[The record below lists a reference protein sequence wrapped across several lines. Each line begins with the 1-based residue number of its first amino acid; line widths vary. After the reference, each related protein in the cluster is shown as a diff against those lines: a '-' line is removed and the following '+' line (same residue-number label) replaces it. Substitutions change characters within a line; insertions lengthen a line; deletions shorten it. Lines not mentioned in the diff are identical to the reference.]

1 MEETCKQ
8 SLISSATQTSNKQSL
23 NSSAT
28 QNECKDHLYALIIC
42 GGAGTRLWPRSRK
55 STPKQFLGK
64 FFGEKTLFVQT
75 VDRAKL
81 LTSNDKIFVCTIGD
95 YVDEIIQQG
104 PDIPP
109 RNIIAEPFGK
119 NTAMAIGLGSAY
131 IKKVDPKAVIMNF
144 WADALI
150 KENEPFV
157 ERLNLASEA
166 AYGGNYLVTVGLK
179 PTFPHTGLGY
189 VEVGEK
195 IGERE
200 TFKVISFKEKPDLA
214 TATDF
219 VAKGNFF
226 WNSGIYVWSVQ
237 SIFEAFQKYSPKI
250 YTFLEDIYNGI
261 GTAAERE
268 IIQKIYDQ
276 VESMSIDTAVSE
288 KADNLLLVP
297 ANFTWSDVGDW
308 KVTYDLKEKDV
319 LGNVIESFGKNGW
332 HLGVDTTNCLIE
344 SENRL
349 IATVGVSDLV
359 IIETE
364 DSVVICSKDKAQ
376 DI

>member
-1 MEETCKQ
+1 MEETYR
-8 SLISSATQTSNKQSL
+8 
-23 NSSAT
+23 
-28 QNECKDHLYALIIC
+28 DHLYALIIC

-55 STPKQFLGK
+55 NTPKQFLEK
-64 FFGEKTLFVQT
+64 FFGEKTLFTQT

-81 LTSNDKIFVCTIGD
+81 LTSNEKIFVCTIGN
-95 YVDEIIQQG
+95 YVDEIIQQA
-104 PDIPP
+104 PDILS

-131 IKKVDPKAVIMNF
+131 IKKVDPRAIIMNF

-157 ERLNLASEA
+157 ERLSLAAET
-166 AYGGNYLVTVGLK
+166 AYGGDCLVTVGIK

-195 IGERE
+195 IGGKDV
-200 TFKVISFKEKPDLA
+200 FKVISFKEKPDLA

-226 WNSGIYVWSVQ
+226 WNSGIYVWSIP
-237 SIFEAFQKYSPKI
+237 SIFAAFQKYSPGI
-250 YTFLEDIYNGI
+250 YSLIDTIFNGI
-261 GTAAERE
+261 GTANEKE
-268 IIQKIYDQ
+268 IIQKVYDQ
-276 VESMSIDTAVSE
+276 VESMPIDTAVSE
-288 KADNLLLVP
+288 HADNLLLVP

-308 KVTYDLKEKDV
+308 KVTYDLKDKDEN
-319 LGNVIESFGKNGW
+319 GNVVETFGEKGW
-332 HLGVDTTNCLIE
+332 HLSVDTKNCLIE

-349 IATVGVSDLV
+349 VATVGVSDLV

-364 DSVVICSKDKAQ
+364 DCLVVCSKDKAQ
-376 DI
+376 DIKKVVNALKEQKKDSYL